1 MDEKTHL
8 VLIDEN
14 GSWVDKTRDIESLQ
28 PSDKRIAI
36 GFGGGKIYGYSAKRV
51 QSFGEPERIDLTKND
66 VFTPTKLLN
75 SGEVE
80 VLDFGEHICVFE
92 NSSKRLYTHSEVK
105 VIDKSEQSQLE
116 KDVIGYLAKIAELK
130 KDEPKSKHLD
140 IYYKHFVGGLFTESV
155 ASNFANQR
163 EPVCHGVADTLIFPF
178 GINLSQ
184 RAALKSAMH
193 NQISLIQGPPGTG
206 KTQTIL
212 NLIANLLIQG
222 KTIAVAA
229 GNNSAVA
236 NVLEKLEKEELGF
249 IAASLG
255 SKDNVKQFLGLPTE
269 KPDFVSWLITEDE
282 RDKVNS
288 KLLAIDNKISTLL
301 DVKNE
306 SAKTRSFLDK
316 LKLEQRYFLRNFD
329 VSPLGLKR
337 LSLIKKWQSQLIL
350 NFMADFEYYSQFE
363 RLGWV
368 VKLKWLFKYGVFNFR
383 EFFKLDDKLFKC
395 IICEYYDTRVK
406 EVSQSLDRLEAKLK
420 GENFDVLL
428 GQQTDYS
435 LKLFKGFIASKYD
448 QKKHLDFSQEDYKRR
463 YKDFLDQYPL
473 TLSTTD
479 SLISNKPNT
488 ELFDYLIV
496 DEASQVNLVSGFL
509 AMCCAK
515 NMVIVGDTKQL
526 PHIASDELPVDVKH
540 EFGIGSPYD
549 YKNHSLLSSF
559 AKLFPNISS
568 VLLKEHYRCHPRII
582 EFCNQKY
589 YDGKLVVMTEGGG
602 EPFTIIKTEKG
613 NHAARPASGKGFVN
627 QRELDVIQKEVLP
640 KEREATPVEKIGIV
654 TPYREQANKFCSQLN
669 VVGVDADTVHKF
681 QGREKDTIIFS
692 TTANKINRHLD
703 QPELINVTVSR
714 AKNKMIL
721 VSSDNLVKE
730 NGTHI
735 GDLMR
740 YIEYQSEASEIHTS
754 STVSIFDCLYSEYSE
769 KLSGFMRKVRK
780 RSAYPSQ
787 DLMSALID
795 EVFQE
800 GRYPSLAFQTDY
812 PLSVLIKNLQH
823 MDARESQFIQHTSS
837 HVDFL
842 IYNKMDML
850 PVLAVEVDGYQ
861 FHDLNP
867 EQLGRDAVK
876 DSIFQKVNIPL
887 ARFSTKGS
895 GEKERLIS
903 LLSPWEE
910 RGL

>member
-8 VLIDEN
+8 IIIDED
-14 GSWVDKTRDIESLQ
+14 GTWKDKTPDIVSLQ
-28 PSDKRIAI
+28 SSNNRIAI
-36 GFGGGKIYGYSAKRV
+36 DFGGGKIYPYSAKRV
-51 QSFGEPERIDLTKND
+51 QLFEEPERIDLTKYD
-66 VFTPTKLLN
+66 VFIPTKILKN
-75 SGEVE
+75 GEVE
-80 VLDFGEHICVFE
+80 VLNFGEHICVFE
-92 NSSKRLYTHSEVK
+92 NSRKLLYTHSEVK
-105 VIDKSEQSQLE
+105 IIDKSKQSQLE
-116 KDVIGYLAKIAELK
+116 NDVIAYLAKIAELK
-130 KDEPKSKHLD
+130 KNEPMSKHLD
-140 IYYKHFVGGLFTESV
+140 IYYKRFVGGLFTESV

-163 EPVCHGVADTLIFPF
+163 EPACRDVTDTLIFPF

-184 RAALKSAMH
+184 RVALKNAIH

-212 NLIANLLIQG
+212 NLIANLLIRG

-236 NVLEKLEKEELGF
+236 NVLEKLKKEELGF

-255 SKDNVKQFLGLPTE
+255 SKDNVKQFFSLPAG
-269 KPDFVSWLITEDE
+269 KPNFDSWLITEDE
-282 RDKVNS
+282 REEVTS
-288 KLLAIDNKISTLL
+288 KLLAIDSKISTLL

-316 LKLEQRYFLRNFD
+316 LKLEQRYFLHNFD

-350 NFMADFEYYSQFE
+350 DFMADFEYYSQFE

-368 VKLKWLFKYGVFNFR
+368 VKLKWLFKYGVFNYR
-383 EFFKLDDKLFKC
+383 EFFKLDDKLFKR
-395 IICEYYDTRVK
+395 IICEYYDTRIK
-406 EVSQSLDRLEAKLK
+406 EVRQSLDRLEAKLE

-428 GQQTDYS
+428 SKQTDYS

-448 QKKHLDFSQEDYKRR
+448 QKKHLNFSQEDYKRR
-463 YKDFLDQYPL
+463 YKGFVEQYPL

-526 PHIASDELPVDVKH
+526 PHIASDELPVNIKH
-540 EFGIGSPYD
+540 EFGVGSPYD
-549 YKNHSLLSSF
+549 YKSHSLLSSF
-559 AKLFPNISS
+559 VELFPNISS
-568 VLLKEHYRCHPRII
+568 VLLREHYRCHPRII

-613 NHAARPASGKGFVN
+613 NHAARPRSGKGFIN
-627 QRELDVIQKEVLP
+627 QREIDVIQNEVLP
-640 KEREATPVEKIGIV
+640 KERNEMPSQNIGII
-654 TPYREQANKFCSQLN
+654 TPYREQANKFSSQLN

-681 QGREKDTIIFS
+681 QGRERDTIIFS

-714 AKNKMIL
+714 AKNRIIL
-721 VSSDNLVKE
+721 VSSDDLVKE
-730 NGTHI
+730 HGTHT

-740 YIEYQSEASEIHTS
+740 YIEYQSESSAIHTS

-769 KLSGFMRKVRK
+769 KLSGFMRKVKK

-787 DLMSALID
+787 DLMYALID

-800 GRYPSLAFQTDY
+800 GLYSSLSFKTDY
-812 PLSVLIKNLQH
+812 QLSVLIKNLEY
-823 MDARESQFIQHTSS
+823 MNDREIQFIQNTSS
-837 HVDFL
+837 HVDFI
-842 IYNKMDML
+842 IYNKMDLL
-850 PVLAVEVDGYQ
+850 PVLAIEVDGYQ
-861 FHDLNP
+861 FHQLNP
-867 EQLGRDAVK
+867 KQLDRDAVK
-876 DSIFQKVNIPL
+876 DSIFKKVNIPL
-887 ARFSTKGS
+887 VRFSTKGS

-910 RGL
+910 RI